1 MKLRGTRTAVAFVLT
16 AIALAVPCVSWYV
29 VGCREVVR
37 RGEELQDL
45 RWSQAREIAAQ
56 AARRVL
62 NRVETLR
69 EAESRRPFYH
79 YQSFYHDP
87 KGAYEGASVVPSPL
101 AQGLGDP
108 LIHAYFQLDTAG
120 RLTMPTVSDQLAET
134 NATEELARQRRIQ
147 RELAPVI
154 PASSCVV
161 GLAQPAHPQQT
172 ARAQLPPAQR
182 QQVVPRQ
189 KTEILD
195 PAAWAQNV
203 QASKLYA
210 KLKGGTPPAHDQ
222 SSIRS
227 RAVPTA
233 TGSVRVDV
241 GDFVWCTITV
251 SNTPALVALRQVS
264 TPDGTL
270 VQGFMITSA
279 AIEESLKGSGLPCK
293 FAPRAQTHEGEIAV
307 PIAETSW
314 RVVVDATAAIADAR
328 AKAREMKAEFL
339 QVFAGGVVAASV
351 AGLCVVG
358 LVWQTERLARQRA
371 QLAASAAHELRTP
384 LAGLRMYAEMLA
396 EGLGDPAH
404 SNDYARRLADEAA
417 RLGRVVSNVLGF
429 TRLERG
435 TLSVR
440 PERGDLAATILDCVA
455 RQRPALEANG
465 AHIELAVADDLPV
478 VAFDRDA
485 VAEIV
490 QNLLDNAEKHTRL
503 ATDRTI
509 RVSLAMDHAGLALA
523 VADHGPGIP
532 EGVRRRLFRPFARG
546 GSPDAPAGL
555 GLGLVLVK
563 ALARAH
569 GGRVDYSDAA
579 HGGAMFTV
587 TFPN

>member
-1 MKLRGTRTAVAFVLT
+1 MKFWVNRTAVAFVLT

-29 VGCREVVR
+29 VGCREVAR
-37 RGEELQDL
+37 RGEELQDV
-45 RWSQAREIAAQ
+45 RWDQAREIGAQ
-56 AARRVL
+56 VARRVL
-62 NRVETLR
+62 NRLETLR
-69 EAESRRPFYH
+69 DGESRRPFYH

-108 LIHAYFQLDTAG
+108 LIRAYFQIDPAG
-120 RLTMPTVSDQLAET
+120 QLSMPTVSDQITET
-134 NATEELARQRRIQ
+134 NATEELARQRHIQ

-154 PASSCVV
+154 PASSCVTALV
-161 GLAQPAHPQQT
+161 QPLPQQVAQAQPPPAQPQQT
-172 ARAQLPPAQR
+172 
-182 QQVVPRQ
+182 VPRQ

-210 KLKGGTPPAHDQ
+210 ELKGGNAPSRDQ
-222 SSIRS
+222 SSLQS
-227 RAVPTA
+227 LVVQ
-233 TGSVRVDV
+233 TGKGAVRVDV

-251 SNTPALVALRQVS
+251 SNAPALVALRQVS

-270 VQGFMITSA
+270 VQGFLITSA
-279 AIEESLKGSGLPCK
+279 AVEESLKGSGLPCK
-293 FAPRAQTHEGEIAV
+293 FAPRTQTRETEIAV
-307 PIAETSW
+307 PIGDTSW
-314 RVVVDATAAIADAR
+314 RVVVDATEAIAEAR
-328 AKAREMKAEFL
+328 AVARELKAEFL
-339 QVFAGGVVAASV
+339 QLFAGGVVAASV

-358 LVWQTERLARQRA
+358 LVWQTERLARQRS

-396 EGLGDPAH
+396 EGLGDPAR

-417 RLGRVVSNVLGF
+417 RLGRIVSNVLGF

-440 PERGDLAATILDCVA
+440 PERGDLAGAIRDCIA

-465 AHIELAVADDLPV
+465 ARVELTIADELLSVP
-478 VAFDRDA
+478 FDRDA

-490 QNLLDNAEKHTRL
+490 QNLLDNAEKHARG
-503 ATDRTI
+503 AADRTI
-509 RVSLAMDHAGLALA
+509 HVSVAMNHDGVALS
-523 VADHGPGIP
+523 VTDHGPGIP
-532 EGVRRRLFRPFARG
+532 ERVRRRLFRPFARG
-546 GSPDAPAGL
+546 SNSDAPAGL
-555 GLGLVLVK
+555 GLGLVLAK

-569 GGRVDYSDAA
+569 GGRIDYSDAP
-579 HGGAMFTV
+579 HGGAVFTV
-587 TFPN
+587 TFRN